1 MGNLLLH
8 LFLIVVLLQRSLAQA
23 QHKSSGPEVT
33 LTSGTVRGHY
43 TAVKGVEQQV
53 EEYLGIPFAHPPTYW
68 DCLRRQ
74 TACDGVDPW
83 GRPGCRVVVV
93 IQYHLSILGFL
104 STGDQHAPGNCRGF
118 LDQIDGLQW
127 VRGNITAFNGDP
139 NSVTIFGQSAGGISV
154 SMLVLSPLAEDL
166 FHKAIAMSGV
176 APLEAHYASNP
187 LAIAQM
193 IANLSDCES
202 SNSKKLVEC
211 IKGRSEEEILSAMKK
226 ASDAGVPVYVYAFQ
240 YSPLMHGRT
249 RPVKADHYDDA
260 WLFLGA
266 CFCTGHTVVT

>member
-8 LFLIVVLLQRSLAQA
+8 LFLIVVLLQHSLAQA
-23 QHKSSGPEVT
+23 QHKDTAPVEEAWKT
-33 LTSGTVRGHY
+33 FPLTS
-43 TAVKGVEQQV
+43 VEIS
-53 EEYLGIPFAHPPTYW
+53 E
-68 DCLRRQ
+68 DCLYLNVYRPTG
-74 TACDGVDPW
+74 TASGDKLPVSSRGGVNPW

-118 LDQIDGLQW
+118 LDQIAGLQW
-127 VRGNITAFNGDP
+127 VRGNIAVFNGDP
-139 NSVTIFGQSAGGISV
+139 NSVTIFGQSAGVISV

-226 ASDAGVPVYVYAFQ
+226 VQ
-240 YSPLMHGRT
+240 
-249 RPVKADHYDDA
+249 
-260 WLFLGA
+260 
-266 CFCTGHTVVT
+266 